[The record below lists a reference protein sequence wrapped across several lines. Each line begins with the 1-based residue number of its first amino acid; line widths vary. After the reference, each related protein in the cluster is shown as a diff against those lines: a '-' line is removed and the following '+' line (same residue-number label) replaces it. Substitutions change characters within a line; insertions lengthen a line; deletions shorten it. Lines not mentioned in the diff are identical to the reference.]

1 MAELQRHLASSR
13 EAFQLVSLM
22 LVAKHEVHA
31 ECKRIL
37 AGFQQREVQ
46 QAVAEARMRAQLAR
60 ARADLTLVCEQ
71 LATSRERGETRA
83 EEARMAVE
91 RLLED
96 AIDGRWEDC
105 RRFKERQAR
114 SALNLSPGLGLNLSP
129 RLSPLS
135 RRRCRSRSHG
145 KSSTTWQSA
154 TRRPSVSLPRPRQKT
169 LRCWCAPTRRYPP
182 AISPLPPLALLT
194 FLSSPLHPYYQPS
207 SRALSPSPPSLL
219 LRVQSSPPLHLTYV
233 LSPPIALV
241 P

>member
-1 MAELQRHLASSR
+1 
-13 EAFQLVSLM
+13 M
-22 LVAKHEVHA
+22 LLTKHEAHA
-31 ECKRIL
+31 ECKHIL

-71 LATSRERGETRA
+71 LATSKEHGEARA
-83 EEARMAVE
+83 EEERMAVE

-169 LRCWCAPTRRYPP
+169 LRYWSAPTRRHPP
-182 AISPLPPLALLT
+182 AISPLPPLARLP
-194 FLSSPLHPYYQPS
+194 FLSLSLTPVQSALLPRAIPLPP
-207 SRALSPSPPSLL
+207 PSPL
-219 LRVQSSPPLHLTYV
+219 LRVQSSPPLDLTYH
-233 LSPPIALV
+233 LL
-241 P
+241 